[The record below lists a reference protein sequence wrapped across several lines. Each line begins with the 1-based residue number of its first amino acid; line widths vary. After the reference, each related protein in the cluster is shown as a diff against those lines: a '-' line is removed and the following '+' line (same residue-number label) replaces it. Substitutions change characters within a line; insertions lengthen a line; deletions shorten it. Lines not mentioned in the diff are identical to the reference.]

1 MLNTEQ
7 IKMPHQNSR
16 KKTDS
21 FQPVVA
27 LFHYCQWCCWWRR
40 AVSRCLQ
47 LHPLTRSARRKS
59 NRKRCIYQ
67 RQIDRGDLGFLRT
80 NPAPGRRVLGGSK
93 SRFTVLFLN
102 QGTLVGRN
110 GWPKRMNGQRGCTEA
125 NLHLNHVRMV
135 VATKKGVELKYCHME
150 NAKNIGC
157 AQLALCF
164 SLKCLNHCFERE
176 QKKCHPHS
184 AT

>member
-1 MLNTEQ
+1 
-7 IKMPHQNSR
+7 
-16 KKTDS
+16 
-21 FQPVVA
+21 
-27 LFHYCQWCCWWRR
+27 
-40 AVSRCLQ
+40 
-47 LHPLTRSARRKS
+47 
-59 NRKRCIYQ
+59 
-67 RQIDRGDLGFLRT
+67 
-80 NPAPGRRVLGGSK
+80 
-93 SRFTVLFLN
+93 
-102 QGTLVGRN
+102 
-110 GWPKRMNGQRGCTEA
+110 MNGQRGCTEA